1 MDYIL
6 IGTAGHVDHGKSTL
20 IKALSGI
27 DPDRLKEEKE
37 REMTIDIGFAN
48 FLLPSGRLAQVI
60 DVPGHERFLKNMLA
74 GVNTIDLVL
83 FLVDANEGI
92 KPQTREHFDILNLL
106 DIKTGIIVLSKI
118 DLVGKERLDKVTQ
131 EVFGLVQGSFLEQA
145 PVIGVSAVTGVGL
158 KELIS
163 AIDRLAPG
171 VPQRSR
177 DLPVRMPIDRVFTM
191 SGSGTVITGTLV
203 SGVMKV
209 NDLLEIL
216 PQKVPVRVRQIQSY
230 GGKTAQAVASQRV
243 GINLAA
249 VKKEDLVRG
258 NTLVAPAYIEPT
270 GLFDAA
276 VELLAHSPFPLKNYT
291 RIRLHIGTGEFLGRV
306 VLLDKD
312 RLEPGSHGII
322 QFKSESPLA
331 VVKDDKFIIRLYAP
345 MALVGG
351 GRVIDPHPAKH
362 KRFQEQLIQQLE
374 ALESASPEE
383 SVNQVLINSGINA
396 FSLDEIAERVN
407 LPIQEVTNLVNTLV
421 EKGAVLRS
429 RDKETVFIHQNGFG
443 LLKDKIV
450 QVLQDFHKNQP
461 LRLNM
466 PLKEMKLKLTGVVPG
481 LLEKAI
487 NELAGEK
494 KINISGDSLRLSGH
508 SIRLTA
514 KQEQLRQK
522 IEASYLGNLFAPPG
536 IDTLPQSL
544 GIKPNAVLDV
554 INILKEIR
562 VLVGL
567 SEDIIIHQQAVA
579 RASGLVTDYL
589 RQHENIKAGEF
600 AKLINTSRKYAI
612 PLLEHLDNI
621 KLTKRV
627 GDVRIL
633 GETTDKHR

>member
-118 DLVGKERLDKVTQ
+118 DLVSKERLDKVTA
-131 EVFGLVQGSFLEQA
+131 EVSGLVQGSFLEQA
-145 PVIGVSAVTGVGL
+145 PVIGVSAVTGAGL

-177 DLPVRMPIDRVFTM
+177 DLPARMPIDRVFTM

-216 PQKVPVRVRQIQSY
+216 PQKAPVRVRQIQSY

-258 NTLVAPAYIEPT
+258 NTLAAPGYIEPT
-270 GLFDAA
+270 GLVDAA

-312 RLEPGSHGII
+312 RLEPGSRGII

-362 KRFQEQLIQQLE
+362 KRFQEELIQQLE

-383 SVNQVLINSGINA
+383 SVTQVLINSGANA
-396 FSLDEIAERVN
+396 LSLDEIAERVN
-407 LPIQEVTNLVNTLV
+407 LPVQEVTNLVNALV
-421 EKGAVLRS
+421 EKGEVLRS
-429 RDKETVFIHQNGFG
+429 RDKENVFIHQNGFG

-450 QVLQDFHKNQP
+450 QALQDFHKSQP

-466 PLKEMKLKLTGVVPG
+466 PLKEMKLKLAGVAPG
-481 LLEKAI
+481 FLEKAI
-487 NELAGEK
+487 NELAAET

-514 KQEQLRQK
+514 KQEQLRPR
-522 IEASYLGNLFAPPG
+522 IESAYLNSLFAPPG
-536 IDTLPQSL
+536 IDTLVQTL
-544 GIKPNAVLDV
+544 NIKPNAIQEI
-554 INILKEIR
+554 INILEEMG

-567 SEDIIIHQQAVA
+567 SEGIVIHQQAVD
-579 RASGLVTDYL
+579 RASGLVKDYL
-589 RQHENIKAGEF
+589 QSHENIKAGEF

-627 GDVRIL
+627 EDVRIL
-633 GETTDKHR
+633 ATNEH